1 MIAKDERKKINVS
14 TYYIRGPLW
23 LSPLNGIKWRT
34 SCESFRKQWTTRRR
48 VFSHSCHWFSASLL
62 QVILPI
68 FIFRSLSSPTY
79 PPTPYWLTYNA
90 VKSRGDPFIGEPLAS
105 FVQESWQSY
114 YSTASSSIQNNYS
127 CHLVCLSRTVALWS
141 RRTKKT
147 AQSVKSGWN
156 RRISQSTILWIPTDL
171 WIIADIFP
179 KFKYNV
185 KNEEKDRW
193 RLWAYYPDSRKRFY
207 PSSNFLE
214 NLHENSYETLS
225 RRL

>member
-1 MIAKDERKKINVS
+1 MSPFEFTYQVMGLNLPVIVIWYSLNYFIIHMNRVCYSKQPSLLTNEPSNIFLWHIFFRDHHWGWAMGWWWTIRWAVPCRSPLGVS
-14 TYYIRGPLW
+14 PRLPLW
-23 LSPLNGIKWRT
+23 
-34 SCESFRKQWTTRRR
+34 
-48 VFSHSCHWFSASLL
+48 
-62 QVILPI
+62 
-68 FIFRSLSSPTY
+68 
-79 PPTPYWLTYNA
+79 
-90 VKSRGDPFIGEPLAS
+90 PF
-105 FVQESWQSY
+105 FQESWQSY

-141 RRTKKT
+141 RRTKNT